1 MTESKE
7 MPFLD
12 HLEELRWRILWSVL
26 AIGIGA
32 VLGII
37 ATIRLDLM
45 SILTAPL
52 FRVLE
57 TLGPENPSFL
67 GMLDS
72 GRLVFLNLTEPFF
85 FILNVGIMVGVVL
98 ASPAVVY
105 QAWAFLAPALEKRER
120 RAIVPTFVLGLGLFA
135 AGASLAYFVA
145 LPMTIRFLLLFGAE
159 WFTPALTAGYYLS
172 LVTRLLMA
180 FGLAFELPVVLLVLT
195 ALGLVSPAFLRT
207 KRRHALVAVTVLA
220 AMVSPGDAP
229 QLTFLL
235 MGPLFLLYEFGILL
249 SAGIVKRR
257 NPNSDELGAP
267 DHSVSIFGVMALATY
282 TFKKNRMV
290 GRPKRAAG
298 HVG

>member
-1 MTESKE
+1 MKESKE

-26 AIGIGA
+26 AIGVGVVA
-32 VLGII
+32 GIF

-45 SILTAPL
+45 AVLTAPL
-52 FRVLE
+52 FEVLE

-72 GRLVFLNLTEPFF
+72 GRLVYLNLTEPFF

-98 ASPAVVY
+98 ASPVVAY

-120 RAIVPTFVLGLGLFA
+120 RAIIPTFLLGLVLFA
-135 AGASLAYFVA
+135 AGVSLAYFVA
-145 LPMTIRFLLLFGAE
+145 LPMTIQFLLMFGSE

-180 FGLAFELPVVLLVLT
+180 FGIAFELPVVLLLLT
-195 ALGLVSPAFLRT
+195 WLGLVSPAFLRA
-207 KRRHALVAVTVLA
+207 KRRHALVLVTVLA
-220 AMVSPGDAP
+220 AMVSPADAP

-249 SAGIVKRR
+249 SSAIVKRR
-257 NPNSDELGAP
+257 EDTTDELGPP
-267 DHSVSIFGVMALATY
+267 DHSVSLFGVIALATY
-282 TFKKNRMV
+282 SFKKDRLS
-290 GRPKRAAG
+290 RRTT
-298 HVG
+298 